1 MKFLYKFPNEVTN
14 CKRTEVNC
22 RSWLIQWTNVE
33 HDWYRAIAI
42 TVEICLMISYS
53 NEWVFLFNIN
63 LFDIDMFNLW
73 LLTDWLRGHSVSFI
87 IISLKTFMKISI
99 SKIFNR
105 NLFNISYI
113 YIKKKKKK
121 KERNSEFFSFYILS
135 PWIIIINSVCVLR
148 RRYSDSTTLQ
158 FHTLTRLYVSLPQF
172 PPIRESYILHYY
184 VSSWIF

>member
-1 MKFLYKFPNEVTN
+1 MHQHHYIKISYVIFYGNYRYYINQLKFLYKFPNEVTN

-121 KERNSEFFSFYILS
+121 KECKILNFSLFTS
-135 PWIIIINSVCVLR
+135 
-148 RRYSDSTTLQ
+148 
-158 FHTLTRLYVSLPQF
+158 SL
-172 PPIRESYILHYY
+172 RESSLLIP
-184 VSSWIF
+184 FAF